1 MRCRVLATSI
11 AVVSLTWSLLGRAA
25 NAPPPPV
32 APAGPTV
39 QKRSVS
45 MEAALAIARVAL
57 DAGAAKGSHVA
68 VVVVDQAGIPL
79 VLLRAD
85 EGTEQ
90 FVEGAMQ
97 KAWTAVNFRAS
108 TRQLFEDIQKGKEDF
123 SQLPHV
129 PKALFLMGGVPLKE
143 GNRVVG
149 GLGVAGAV
157 SGLEDDTIAEQ
168 GAEAF
173 AKLLKKS
180 AP

>member
-1 MRCRVLATSI
+1 MRCLPLATSI
-11 AVVSLTWSLLGRAA
+11 ALISVTCSLLGKAA
-25 NAPPPPV
+25 NAPPPTAAEPI
-32 APAGPTV
+32 V
-39 QKRSVS
+39 QKHSIS

-57 DAGAAKGSHVA
+57 EAGAAKGSQVA

-85 EGTEQ
+85 HGTEQ
-90 FVEGAMQ
+90 FVEGATQ
-97 KAWTAVNFRAS
+97 KAWTSVNFRAS
-108 TRQLFEDIQKGKEDF
+108 TREIFEDIQKGKEDF

-143 GNRVVG
+143 GARVVG

-157 SGLEDDTIAEQ
+157 SGLEDDVIARE

-173 AKLLKKS
+173 AKLLKK
-180 AP
+180 